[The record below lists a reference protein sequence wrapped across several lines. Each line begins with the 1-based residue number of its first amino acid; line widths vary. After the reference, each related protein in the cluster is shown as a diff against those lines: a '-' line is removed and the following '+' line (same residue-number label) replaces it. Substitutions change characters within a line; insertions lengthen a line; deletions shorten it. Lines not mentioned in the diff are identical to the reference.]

1 MLVGPVN
8 VSADL
13 PPSRRFSSSA
23 SFWAYLSLS
32 PTCSSLPCICSP
44 PPPPLTF
51 LTLVLPSLPP
61 WPSSVFSASWVMS
74 CGYGWLHGFASHVV
88 AQEPTLRKPPC
99 LGFNAVQLLSWS
111 SQNIFECVSC
121 GWSLMGQQSIS
132 QRLGISVLYNLSFLC
147 LPGKGFWS
155 PSLRPFTPLGPTFSP
170 PPPHCASST
179 PAQTASLHL
188 TWIWA
193 KVWGELRLTCGILG
207 RGPTGVA
214 ALPTPPPTSVASSTT
229 PSVDQ
234 LDKASPSP
242 LLIQIPSPCWHRG
255 WDTLGVAN
263 LLWVGTAGLYA
274 WFDFLA
280 PVWGAV
286 HWPGH

>member
-32 PTCSSLPCICSP
+32 PTCSSLPCICS

-155 PSLRPFTPLGPTFSP
+155 PSLRPFTALGPTFSP
-170 PPPHCASST
+170 PPPLCLLYPCPDCFSS
-179 PAQTASLHL
+179 PDLDLSEGVRRVEVNLWHL
-188 TWIWA
+188 
-193 KVWGELRLTCGILG
+193 GERPN
-207 RGPTGVA
+207 RGGCPPY
-214 ALPTPPPTSVASSTT
+214 PTPHQCCQQHYSFSGP
-229 PSVDQ
+229 
-234 LDKASPSP
+234 
-242 LLIQIPSPCWHRG
+242 
-255 WDTLGVAN
+255 
-263 LLWVGTAGLYA
+263 VG
-274 WFDFLA
+274 
-280 PVWGAV
+280 
-286 HWPGH
+286 